1 VWFVAQV
8 AASVRESAS
17 VTGEEMRVMT
27 GGQAMVAMLKR
38 AGIDTVFGLPG
49 VQLDGLFSALY
60 DERDAIRVIHTRHEQ
75 ATAYM
80 ADGYARSTGKAGV
93 CLVVPGPGLLNAMAG
108 LSTAYACNSPVL
120 CLTGQIRS
128 DLIGVGRGVLH
139 EIPNQLGMVRSVTKH
154 AARAMTPAE
163 IPATVAEALR
173 ELRSGR
179 VRPVEVEVPP
189 DVFFAEDEV
198 ELVPVTGPPAPSAG
212 DPDRLDR
219 VARLLGEAKQPIIY
233 AGGGIHNAEA
243 WDELLALAEMLQA
256 PVVTTRNG
264 KGAITDRHYLAQG
277 PIAEKELWKS
287 ADVMLGIGTRFL
299 DWNEIPREFLPGQTP
314 IRIDIDP
321 EEIFRT
327 YDNQVTL
334 EADAKA
340 ALAALVNSVGRCNSR
355 RPSRESELSELK
367 WGITERVNAVHP
379 HADFGLAI
387 RAELP
392 DDGIVVSEMTQVGY
406 WAHVG
411 YPVYRPRTY
420 ISPGYQGT
428 LGYGFT
434 TGLGAKVGNPGAPV
448 VSING
453 DGGFGFTLNELS
465 TAVQHNIASVTI
477 VFNDNAFGNV
487 KRIQQDDLGG
497 KLLASDLRNPDY
509 LKLADAF
516 GVRAARADSP
526 DGLRVA
532 LREALKADEPSLI
545 EVPVGP
551 MTNHWRQLGLR

>member
-1 VWFVAQV
+1 MAQV
-8 AASVRESAS
+8 AAPVREVQPVA
-17 VTGEEMRVMT
+17 GEGKRVMT
-27 GGQAMVAMLKR
+27 GGQAMAATLKQ
-38 AGIDTVFGLPG
+38 AGIETIFGLPG

-60 DERDAIRVIHTRHEQ
+60 DERDAIRVVHTRHEQ

-80 ADGYARSTGKAGV
+80 ADGYARSTGKTGV

-139 EIPNQLGMVRSVTKH
+139 EIPNQLEMVRSVTKH
-154 AARAMTPAE
+154 SARAMTPGE
-163 IPATVAEALR
+163 IPATVHEALR
-173 ELRSGR
+173 ALRSGR
-179 VRPVEVEVPP
+179 IRPVEVEVPP
-189 DVFFAEDEV
+189 DVFFAEGDV
-198 ELVPVTGPPAPSAG
+198 ELLPPIEPPARPAG

-219 VARLLGEAKQPIIY
+219 IARLLGKAKQPIIY

-243 WDELLALAEMLQA
+243 WTALLALAELLQA
-256 PVVTTRNG
+256 PVVMTRNG
-264 KGAITDRHYLAQG
+264 KGAISDRHYLAQG
-277 PIAEKELWKS
+277 PIAEKELRNS
-287 ADVMLGIGTRFL
+287 ADVMLAVGTRFL
-299 DWNEIPREFLPGQTP
+299 DWNESAREFLPGQTP
-314 IRIDIDP
+314 IRIDIDA
-321 EEIFRT
+321 EELFRT
-327 YDNQVTL
+327 YDNQITL
-334 EADAKA
+334 EADAKS
-340 ALAALVNSVGRCNSR
+340 ALAALIDRVGNYSAR

-367 WGITERVNAVHP
+367 RGITERVNGVRP

-392 DDGIVVSEMTQVGY
+392 DEGIVVSEMTQVGY

-411 YPVYRPRTY
+411 FPTYRPRTY

-434 TGLGAKVGNPGAPV
+434 TGLGAKVGNPNTPV

-465 TAVQHNIASVTI
+465 TAAQHNIAAVTI

-487 KRIQQDDLGG
+487 KRIQEVDLGG
-497 KLLASDLRNPDY
+497 KLLASELHNPDY

-516 GVRAARADSP
+516 GVRGARAESP
-526 DGLRVA
+526 DALRGA
-532 LREALKADEPSLI
+532 LREAIKADEPSLI

-551 MTNHWRQLGLR
+551 MINHWRQLGLR